1 MDQTFAVEWRE
12 YFEREVKS
20 IRRRGSDEARD
31 KYPKLPQVS
40 ASQSILSV

>member
-1 MDQTFAVEWRE
+1 MDQIFVVEGRE

-31 KYPKLPQVS
+31 KYLKMPQVS
-40 ASQSILSV
+40 ESQSILSV